1 MTRVVIVGE
10 IYNADLYP
18 GGGPVWGGGG
28 GPIDPGYGR
37 PEGPGRPDYIWGQ
50 RPPHVGG
57 GPVYP
62 GYPSGQPVPP
72 GGPVDPGW
80 GGGWGSGNYPSTGPV
95 RPYPDHGLPP
105 SEPPAGG
112 NPVPEDVYTPAPIPE
127 ELASQYIASVYN
139 PKTMTWT
146 TKSYPPR

>member
-10 IYNADLYP
+10 IYNADVQV
-18 GGGPVWGGGG
+18 GGGPVYRPG
-28 GPIDPGYGR
+28 GPTDPGWGVTPPTDPGYGR
-37 PEGPGRPDYIWGQ
+37 PEWERPPYVWGQ

-62 GYPSGQPVPP
+62 GHPTGGPLPP
-72 GGPVDPGW
+72 GEMPQ
-80 GGGWGSGNYPSTGPV
+80 GGT
-95 RPYPDHGLPP
+95 
-105 SEPPAGG
+105 E
-112 NPVPEDVYTPAPIPE
+112 VPEDVFPPPPVPE
-127 ELASQYIASVYN
+127 EIASQYIVSVYN